1 MPMIDG
7 AYLHPDE
14 YARLKPL
21 LEAEG
26 RVPHLVTR
34 RPERFNDRD
43 VILPAPREGA
53 ADVEAVA
60 VPAQAPKDE
69 SDYLDDDDIKPSNA
83 GYDDAV
89 AELMA
94 TLVEPAAQPEP
105 APVAPKPA
113 TKPPVKRRAASRRKV
128 APRAR

>member
-1 MPMIDG
+1 MPMVDG

-43 VILPAPREGA
+43 VILPAPTTGAEGIQP
-53 ADVEAVA
+53 AV
-60 VPAQAPKDE
+60 VQPPKDE

-113 TKPPVKRRAASRRKV
+113 TKPPVKRRAVSRRKV